1 MNSNKKVVRTT
12 RITYGYS
19 DYLSVDYS
27 DGSYEHINLA
37 KPHLHPLV
45 LKRQDKNKSWIKE

>member
-45 LKRQDKNKSWIKE
+45 LKRQDKNKSWIRE